1 MELRPGL
8 LQFFFV
14 PYYLLFI
21 MNPSDLKDQLIDK
34 LDLYSKEELKI
45 GIVKFLTIEQC
56 IDLMDSLDR
65 EVF

>member
-1 MELRPGL
+1 
-8 LQFFFV
+8 
-14 PYYLLFI
+14 

-34 LDLYSKEELKI
+34 LDLYSKDELKI